1 MIIEL
6 SDKDMALASM
16 AGMMLQ
22 RNVEARGAYTDGN
35 RPREVQIAHKK
46 LGAQAEIA
54 VCNYLGAIWTGM
66 PTPADHNR
74 DSYDVEDWIEVR
86 MAANRG
92 GLRFW
97 NRDLPR
103 FEDDYKG
110 KRYWSDTPFVLCHPG
125 QMLHHVKIVGW
136 IWAGYALELWE
147 YERYYDTDSY
157 VVPIRELYSPHSLK
171 EIFNE
176 RKEAREI

>member
-1 MIIEL
+1 VIIEL

-54 VCNYLGAIWTGM
+54 VCNYLGAIWSGM
-66 PTPADHNR
+66 PMPSDHNR

-103 FEDDYKG
+103 FEDNYKG
-110 KRYWSDTPFVLCHPG
+110 KKYHDDTPFVLCHPG

-136 IWAGYALELWE
+136 IWAAYALELWE

-157 VVPIRELYSPHSLK
+157 VVPIKELYSPASLK
-171 EIFNE
+171 ETFNE
-176 RKEAREI
+176 YKENR